1 MKLLDISEVA
11 KRSNLPAS
19 TLRYY
24 EERGLIAS
32 VGRHGLK
39 RLFAPRVLD
48 ILDAIS
54 LARWAGFSLEEIRDW
69 ISPDGAVRVER
80 ERLAERAEEVE
91 QLARRLQSLA
101 QMLRHTANCP
111 QEDHF
116 DCPTFQRM
124 LRAARRRRPAS
135 NKP

>member
-32 VGRHGLK
+32 VGRRGLK
-39 RLFAPRVLD
+39 RIFTPGVLD

-69 ISPDGAVRVER
+69 ISPEGAVQVDRG
-80 ERLAERAEEVE
+80 RLADRADEIE

-101 QMLRHTANCP
+101 QMLRHTAHCP
-111 QEDHF
+111 AEDHF
-116 DCPTFQRM
+116 ACPTFQRM
-124 LRAARRRRPAS
+124 LRAARRRRPVQA
-135 NKP
+135 KP